1 MYYDKEKLENLI
13 TDSPLFT
20 IDREESP
27 TLYER
32 EKYRLLE
39 NLYCYLIATN
49 EKKYEPYGCEILKV
63 SEDCIK
69 AYDTTKG
76 VFLHYFNAAWKKEYS
91 HICGREIIEERL
103 PGMTKISAEEK
114 RLIVGLIRYRD
125 KAKKENSYLSE
136 NEILNDYSEITGIPI
151 EKIRYVAEIE
161 SSRVIDSQIQNQDGE
176 QLNIIEQIAD
186 DEDIEEKI
194 RREDTTDEILRQ
206 IENAFTGL
214 QERQKSLLSD
224 LITSKL
230 CPIILETLKEKNF
243 SFVSSKMIERYI
255 STGTVLS
262 QKEIGVMYGKAEASI
277 CRTYKE
283 FLNKVKLM
291 QRRS

>member
-39 NLYCYLIATN
+39 NLYCYLMATN

-76 VFLHYFNAAWKKEYS
+76 VFLHYFNVAWKKEYS

-103 PGMTKISAEEK
+103 PGMMKISAEEK

-136 NEILNDYSEITGIPI
+136 SEILNNYSDITGIPI
-151 EKIRYVAEIE
+151 EKVRYIAEIE
-161 SSRVIDSQIQNQDGE
+161 SSRVINSQFSDDDGE
-176 QLNIIEQIAD
+176 RHDIIEQIPD
-186 DEDIEEKI
+186 SDMVEDSLLEANNISEIISKIEK
-194 RREDTTDEILRQ
+194 
-206 IENAFTGL
+206 AFANL
-214 QERQKSLLSD
+214 QERQKPIISD
-224 LITSKL
+224 LITAKL
-230 CPIILETLKEKNF
+230 CPVIREILCDNTPIFISRRVYEHY
-243 SFVSSKMIERYI
+243 SK
-255 STGTVLS
+255 TGCILS
-262 QKEIGVMYGKAEASI
+262 QKEIGEYYNKAEASVS
-277 CRTYKE
+277 RTYKE
-283 FLNKVKLM
+283 FLTKI
-291 QRRS
+291 QR